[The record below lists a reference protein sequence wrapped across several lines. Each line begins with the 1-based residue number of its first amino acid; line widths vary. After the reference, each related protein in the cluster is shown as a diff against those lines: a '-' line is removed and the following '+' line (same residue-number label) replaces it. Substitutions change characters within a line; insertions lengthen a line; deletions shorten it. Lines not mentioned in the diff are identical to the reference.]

1 MRSRKYGRGWFAL
14 MGLIGGLSAF
24 GGISAQTKPAAP
36 AARPAPAAKPPAPAQ
51 PSPGAGPVIVV
62 DTAKGTF
69 EFETYPEEAP
79 KSVEHI
85 LALVKRNFYNGHRVH
100 RQEPGF
106 VVQWGDPQS
115 RDMTKR
121 DMWGRSWGSG
131 RTVGVAEFSKKRTHT
146 RGAVGMAHNGDA
158 TQADSQIYVL
168 LAARPNLDGKFAVI
182 GRVISGMDV
191 VDKLRVTDVV
201 KKMSVK

>member
-1 MRSRKYGRGWFAL
+1 MGSRRYGGGWLVVVGLVGSLTAFA
-14 MGLIGGLSAF
+14 GLSAQTR
-24 GGISAQTKPAAP
+24 SAAPGVKPAPTAKAP
-36 AARPAPAAKPPAPAQ
+36 APTQ
-51 PSPGAGPVIVV
+51 PSPGAGPIIVV

-131 RTVGVAEFSKKRTHT
+131 RTVGVAEFSKKRTHV

-182 GRVISGMDV
+182 GKVISGMDV
-191 VDKLRVTDVV
+191 VDKLKVADVI
-201 KKMSVK
+201 KKMTVK